1 MYRLKALKDL
11 LARVKWKPV
20 GAVFLVLLLA
30 IILLFVLSSKDL
42 FSSPYKGAGDVQAKV
57 WADPARVEL
66 AGHTSVWVEVSNKG
80 TGSQSV
86 LVRMEIDDKAISFE
100 ESGNQKI
107 NRTIQLGSGE
117 SRRVEFPVILNALSG
132 GKYGIKM
139 TAIPRAETAIEDKVF
154 LDVYEKK

>member
-20 GAVFLVLLLA
+20 GAVVLVLLIA
-30 IILLFVLSSKDL
+30 VILLFVLPSINL
-42 FSSPYKGAGDVQAKV
+42 FSSPYKGVGDVQAKV

-66 AGHTSVWVEVSNKG
+66 KGHTSVWVEVNNKG
-80 TGSQSV
+80 AAAQNV
-86 LVRMEIDDKAISFE
+86 LVRMEIDDKDISFE

-107 NRTIQLGSGE
+107 NKTIQLGSGE
-117 SRRVEFPVILNALSG
+117 SRQVSFPVILNASSG

-139 TAIPRAETAIEDKVF
+139 SALPSGETAIVDKVF